1 MEDSDYKK
9 LDQTDIQ
16 IFTRIMNRN
25 RKEMWHELGNAGI
38 TALWLI
44 TCSLNIVISVR
55 HDDEAMFYVWHAI
68 AVIWAVFFIIYLR
81 EAYIHY
87 KDMRSAKKALNPKTE
102 LP

>member
-1 MEDSDYKK
+1 MEDTDYKK

-16 IFTRIMNRN
+16 IFTRIMNRH
-25 RKEMWHELGNAGI
+25 RKEMWHKLGNAGI
-38 TALWLI
+38 TVLWLI

-55 HDDEAMFYVWHAI
+55 HDNEAMFYVWHVI

-81 EAYIHY
+81 EAYTHY
-87 KDMRSAKKALNPKTE
+87 KDMRSAKKMLGQKTE